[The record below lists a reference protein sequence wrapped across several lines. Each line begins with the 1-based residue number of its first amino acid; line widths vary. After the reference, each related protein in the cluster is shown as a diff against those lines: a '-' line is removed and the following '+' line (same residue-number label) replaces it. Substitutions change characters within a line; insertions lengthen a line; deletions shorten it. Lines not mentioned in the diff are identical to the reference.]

1 MTLATTESAE
11 TFQTFDN
18 FDEAEVSE
26 ETESQEEDDW
36 TGDAEEEE
44 SEEGDEE
51 YEPDESLKLIKD
63 SQADSE
69 GKVVKDKD
77 AEKEEE
83 KDLEKKEEEEKEDE
97 SKDKDKKDTKKLRI
111 RMGNELFNIDPE
123 ATFKVKVDGENQDVT
138 AQELINNFSGKT
150 AWDKKF
156 TEIGKEKKE
165 LAFEK
170 QTILKEKEVLNSHVN
185 NVLSSLKD
193 KTKNPADALLYL
205 VEMSGQDPYDVYRRN
220 MESNLEELTTLMDM
234 TEVERELYFHKKKDE
249 LHSNVMKKRQVR
261 EQQDMAF
268 NQAIQKVDKLRQTF
282 NVSEDEFVEASEELE
297 SIYGNSGLD
306 VKSISEEDIV
316 DYASLKTHIVT
327 VKQLLDPYE
336 DNISE
341 KKYGDVV
348 ATLSRKLRNGDIDKA
363 TLAELI
369 KRNYSVE
376 EEVKELNTKVY
387 SNAKKVTGK
396 KVALK
401 EPQNGFETFDD
412 L

>member
-1 MTLATTESAE
+1 MTLATTEATES
-11 TFQTFDN
+11 FQTFDN
-18 FDEAEVSE
+18 FDESEVAEPTQV
-26 ETESQEEDDW
+26 EEDDW
-36 TGDAEEEE
+36 TGDAPEEEK
-44 SEEGDEE
+44 SEGDPE
-51 YEPDESLKLIKD
+51 YKPDESLKLIKD

-69 GKVVKDKD
+69 GKVVKDTDEEEEVK
-77 AEKEEE
+77 EPKEED
-83 KDLEKKEEEEKEDE
+83 KEEKEDE
-97 SKDKDKKDTKKLRI
+97 DKEKDKKDTKKLRI

-138 AQELINNFSGKT
+138 AQELLNNYSGKT

-165 LAFEK
+165 IEFQKNTL
-170 QTILKEKEVLNSHVN
+170 TKEKET
-185 NVLSSLKD
+185 LSNHIKSALDPLKD
-193 KTKNPADALLYL
+193 KTKNPLDSLLYL
-205 VEMSGQDPYDVYRRN
+205 VEISGQDPYDIYRRN

-234 TEVERELYFHKKKDE
+234 TEVERELFFHKKKDE
-249 LHSNVMKKRQVR
+249 LHSNVMKKRQIR

-282 NVSEDEFVEASEELE
+282 NVSEDSFIDASEELE
-297 SIYGNSGLD
+297 SIYKDSGLD
-306 VKSISEEDIV
+306 VSSITEEDIV
-316 DYASLKTHIVT
+316 DYASLKPHIVT
-327 VKQLLDPYE
+327 VKELVDPYS

-341 KKYGDVV
+341 SKYGEVV
-348 ATLSRKLRNGDIDKA
+348 ASLSRKLRDGAIDKEK
-363 TLAELI
+363 LAELI

-387 SNAKKVTGK
+387 SNSQKVAGK

-401 EPQNGFETFDD
+401 ESQNSFETFDD